1 MTTNSQQMEP
11 GPTVRSG
18 AVLAVLSL
26 AAFMASL
33 DLFIVNVAFAD
44 IGHDFR
50 GHSLPDLSW
59 VLNGYAIVYAALLV
73 PLGRL
78 SDRFGRKAGFLAG
91 LAVFT
96 VASAA
101 CAISTGLWWLVAFRV
116 LQAVGAAA
124 LTPTSLGLLLA
135 ATPLAGR
142 VRAVRVWAATGA
154 LAAAFGPVVGGL
166 LVSASWRWVFLVNI
180 PIGLF
185 ALVAAVRLVP
195 DSRDSA
201 VTRIPDILGSALL
214 TVAIGA
220 LALGLVEGS
229 TWGWGSAATLGAL
242 AVFVI
247 GSALFWRRA
256 QHHPLP
262 VVEPAL
268 LRVRAFAWSNVTAL
282 VFSIAFAANL
292 LAAILWM
299 QNVWGY
305 SALRTGLAIAP
316 GPLMV
321 PLFAALAQRVAHKV
335 PAGRIA
341 AAGCLV
347 MGLGVLIMLLSLEA
361 EPAYATQMLPGWLI
375 GGMGVGLALPT
386 ILSTATAD
394 LPPARAATGSAV
406 VNMSRQ
412 LGSVLGVSVLVA
424 VLGSPSTYTAT
435 HAAFVHAWWFIAIA
449 VLLAVP
455 GALGMTP
462 RSATREVLRKSAPA
476 DADLVR

>member
-1 MTTNSQQMEP
+1 MATQSQQS
-11 GPTVRSG
+11 TKRIASRSG

-50 GHSLPDLSW
+50 GHSLPGLSW

-78 SDRFGRKAGFLAG
+78 SDRFGRKAGFLGG
-91 LAVFT
+91 LALFT
-96 VASAA
+96 AASAA
-101 CAISTGLWWLVAFRV
+101 CAASTGLWWLVAFRV
-116 LQAVGAAA
+116 LQAAGAAA

-135 ATPLAGR
+135 ATPLEGR
-142 VRAVRVWAATGA
+142 VRAVRIWAATGA
-154 LAAAFGPVVGGL
+154 LAAAAGPVVGGL

-180 PIGLF
+180 PIGLV
-185 ALVAAVRLVP
+185 ALFAAVRLVP

-201 VTRIPDILGSALL
+201 ITRIPDILGSVVL

-220 LALGLVEGS
+220 LALGLVQGAG
-229 TWGWGSAATLGAL
+229 WGWTSAATLGAFAL
-242 AVFVI
+242 FVL
-247 GSALFWRRA
+247 GTALFWRRS

-268 LRVRAFAWSNVTAL
+268 LKVRAFAWSNVTSL

-292 LAAILWM
+292 LAVILWM
-299 QNVWGY
+299 QDVWSY
-305 SALRTGLAIAP
+305 SALETGLAVAP

-321 PLFAALAQRVAHKV
+321 PVFAALAQRVAHKI

-347 MGLGVLIMLLSLEA
+347 MGAGVLLMLFSLGA

-386 ILSTATAD
+386 ILSAATAD

-412 LGSVLGVSVLVA
+412 LGSVLGISVLVA
-424 VLGSPSTYTAT
+424 LLGSPSSYAAT
-435 HAAFVHAWWFIAIA
+435 HTAFLHAWWFIAGA

-455 GALGMTP
+455 AALGLTP
-462 RSATREVLRKSAPA
+462 AGSR
-476 DADLVR
+476 